1 MGLSR
6 QGRLAGCLLLAVS
19 WASLVPDAF
28 AADAVGVLQR
38 AHVWGRFGT
47 GSWRQVRI
55 VTEIFDPDGNS
66 TNSSTTDNITTLE
79 EITPERVALKV
90 EVTVEVAGQK
100 FPSQPQIIRQG
111 YAGEGVGQ
119 TVSIKPL
126 PGVIMMIGDRQIACE
141 AEQIEILGGQSK
153 EVSLISFSPRLTP
166 CILRRKSIVSDAA
179 SGKTTHEAL
188 SEVIKLD
195 ESYPVFGQFKA
206 AYRVQLV
213 QKNDRGTTT
222 TLSVHVPEIPGE
234 VVQQS
239 SEKVDSQGRLERRS
253 KMELVGYG
261 VNPDEFRDSGGRRKR
276 RAKRGR

>member
-1 MGLSR
+1 MRLRR
-6 QGRLAGCLLLAVS
+6 QGRLVVGLLLAVS
-19 WASLVPDAF
+19 WAGS
-28 AADAVGVLQR
+28 AAHSFGAETLGILQQ
-38 AHVWGRFGT
+38 AHVWGRFGK

-66 TNSSTTDNITTLE
+66 TNSSTTDNTTTLE

-100 FPSQPQIIRQG
+100 FPSQPQIVRQG

-126 PGVIMMIGDRQIACE
+126 PGTTMQIGDRQIACE
-141 AEQIEILGGQSK
+141 AEQIEILGGQTK
-153 EVSLISFSPRLTP
+153 EVSLISYSPRLTP
-166 CILRRKSIVSDAA
+166 CILRRKIIVSDAA

-195 ESYPVFGQFKA
+195 ERYPLFGQFKS

-234 VVQQS
+234 IVQQS

-261 VNPDEFRDSGGRRKR
+261 INTDDSRDSGGRRKR